1 MKIGQT
7 TDAALAKAAGV
18 HPNAHAAAPGAPS
31 CWSSRSAR
39 AGTSDRAG
47 TEARVVN
54 DATGAPVAESLY
66 IFVATALMTDSRY
79 EARVQDLI
87 SDAEEHA
94 ARADW
99 DAVRDL
105 ARAAL
110 SLAPSN
116 EAGPAPPGGGGRR
129 GSRAR

>member
-1 MKIGQT
+1 MA
-7 TDAALAKAAGV
+7 D
-18 HPNAHAAAPGAPS
+18 
-31 CWSSRSAR
+31 
-39 AGTSDRAG
+39 
-47 TEARVVN
+47 
-54 DATGAPVAESLY
+54 SLY
-66 IFVATALMTDSRY
+66 IFVATTPPMTDSRF
-79 EARVQDLI
+79 EARVNDLI

-116 EAGPAPPGGGGRR
+116 AAAQRPAGRR
-129 GSRAR
+129 RGRRSRSG